1 MNSFWQGFRDG
12 FAGAR
17 LDDRTKGIAILIG
30 GALALAA
37 LVLT

>member
-12 FAGAR
+12 FAEAR
-17 LDDRTKGIAILIG
+17 LDDHTKAIAILIG

-37 LVLT
+37 LVLA

>member
-17 LDDRTKGIAILIG
+17 LDENAKAIAILIG